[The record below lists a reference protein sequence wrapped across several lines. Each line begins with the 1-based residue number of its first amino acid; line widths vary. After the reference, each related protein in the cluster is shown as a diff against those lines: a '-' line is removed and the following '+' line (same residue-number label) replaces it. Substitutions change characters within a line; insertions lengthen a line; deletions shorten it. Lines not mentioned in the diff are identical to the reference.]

1 MSLKKN
7 NSIALVIGSNG
18 QDGTLLTKF
27 LISKEYKVVGI
38 TKGNF
43 NITSINQVIRLL
55 RKVEPHEIYHLA
67 AYHHSSEK
75 RENID
80 LKKNYE
86 INYFSTIVFLEAI
99 LKANKKIKFFY
110 ASSSFIFKPSTKI
123 QTEKTEYEPKCHY
136 SIAKV
141 ASMGVCKFYRENFG
155 LFSSCGIL
163 YNHESILRK
172 NHFLSKKI
180 VSNAIKHSRNYKP
193 KLIINN
199 MNHLTDWGHAEDYVK
214 AMYLI
219 LKNSVSKTYIV
230 ASGRVFSVRDFV
242 KTTYNY
248 LNLDYRDFVIE
259 KCNNKILTYR
269 KGDSS
274 NLKKDCGWAPHYKF
288 KSMIKK
294 LVDDELDSL

>member
-7 NSIALVIGSNG
+7 KNIALVIGSGG
-18 QDGTLLTKF
+18 QDGTLLTQF
-27 LISKEYKVVGI
+27 LISKEYKVFGI
-38 TKGNF
+38 TKSNL
-43 NITSINQVIRLL
+43 NITSINQVIKFLK
-55 RKVEPHEIYHLA
+55 KVEPHEIYHLA

-99 LKANKKIKFFY
+99 REVNKKIKFFY
-110 ASSSFIFKPSTKI
+110 ASSSFIFKPSTRI
-123 QTEKTEYEPKCHY
+123 QTENTKYEPNCHY

-141 ASMGVCKFYRENFG
+141 ASMGACNFYRENFG

-172 NHFLSKKI
+172 SHFLSKKI
-180 VSNAIKHSRNYKP
+180 VSNAIKHSRNYKK

-199 MNHLTDWGHAEDYVK
+199 MNYLTDWGHAEDYVK

-230 ASGRVFSVRDFV
+230 ASGKVFSVRDFV
-242 KTTYNY
+242 KTTYKY
-248 LNLDYRDFVIE
+248 LNLNYKDFVIE
-259 KCNNKILTYR
+259 KCNDKILTYR

-274 NLKKDCGWAPHYKF
+274 RLKKDCGWEPHYKF

-294 LVDDELDSL
+294 LVNDELNSL